1 MLVLSALLLFLPILG
16 VHGLTAADGPEL
28 RSRSAVLLDAATGT
42 VLYEK
47 EGNLEIPPA
56 SLTKLMT
63 MHVVLEEVAA
73 GRVSLDDVVAL
84 PRSSWAINQSWGSSL
99 MFLAP
104 GQRVT
109 LRELMLGLA
118 VSSGNDAAVA
128 VALHLAPSIRDF
140 AERMNREARSMGLSA
155 TRFVEPSGISEH
167 NMTTA
172 AEFAAFCRIY
182 LEKHPQALAEFH
194 SVREFAYPKSENLPE
209 VFRDKPGTIV
219 QYNRNLLLDALE
231 GVDGLKTGY
240 IIESG
245 YNIALTAER
254 SGTRLIAVLLGG
266 PGSGSAQGGR
276 FRAEDGGRLLAWGF
290 ENFKTLRPVVEHL
303 DPVRVW
309 KGRADYADIAPA
321 EATAF
326 TVPANRGNRVFWE
339 VVRTE
344 PVLAPLAA
352 GTVLGELVIS
362 DEAGELRRIPLASGT
377 DIPEGGFFKRLWDT
391 LVLFFRGLSSRGR
404 LTARAR

>member
-1 MLVLSALLLFLPILG
+1 MLVAAIIFLLPIMG
-16 VHGLTAADGPEL
+16 IHALTAGDQVEL
-28 RSRSAVLLDAATGT
+28 RSRAAVLLDATTGT

-47 EGNLEIPPA
+47 EGSLEIPPA

-63 MHVVLEEVAA
+63 MHVVLEEVKA
-73 GRVSLDDVVAL
+73 GRVSLDDMVAL

-104 GQRVT
+104 GQQVT

-140 AERMNREARSMGLSA
+140 VDRMNQEARSMGLSA
-155 TRFVEPSGISEH
+155 TRFVEPSGISEL

-172 AEFAAFCRIY
+172 ADFASFCRSY

-194 SVREFAYPKSENLPE
+194 SVREFAYPKPENLPE
-209 VFRDKPGTIV
+209 VFRDRPGTIV

-276 FRAEDGGRLLAWGF
+276 FRAEDGGKLLAWGF
-290 ENFKTLRPVVEHL
+290 ENFKTLRPVVERL
-303 DPVRVW
+303 EPVRVW

-321 EATAF
+321 EEMAF
-326 TVPANRGNRVFWE
+326 TVPAGRGNRVSWV
-339 VVRTE
+339 VVRE
-344 PVLAPLAA
+344 DPVLAPISTGA
-352 GTVLGELVIS
+352 VLGELVIS
-362 DEAGELRRIPLASGT
+362 DESGELRRIPLAAVME
-377 DIPEGGFFKRLWDT
+377 IAEGGVFKRMRDT
-391 LVLFFRGLSSRGR
+391 LILFFRGLFSGGIFTS
-404 LTARAR
+404 RAR